1 MNYSQRFITC
11 CGMILLSGSAM
22 SQNAYHLFEVKNN
35 PDAKGI
41 NPRSLNIERDDVA
54 EGSGW
59 RALKWDTLSKGYSLE
74 DSIPFAFQF
83 NGSGVKKFRATK
95 NGSVYFGS
103 GVAVPMDFLISS
115 LPDARIAPGSV
126 VVGGVMA
133 KGSNDRVLV
142 KTVGQSPNRQHWIKF
157 QSFTVGA
164 DTANKYGTFSYN
176 AVVLEE
182 NGSSIHIV
190 RMGWGSEYAW
200 YADSVPVKLKQANGI
215 VMGPF
220 ETYAVAELSDLLNEI
235 PLQSKSFIDNSFVT
249 FAVGKK
255 KTLDASLSTGYGLRP
270 AGTQYVK
277 SGLGIDLAVNGI
289 FTVHGNTPSTDYW
302 LNVQVNGESPQAYP
316 LTFVNFTDYRSALVS
331 KNIQRDMQPGDR
343 ARIKVWLTLN
353 GGGADDNASNDT
365 LPMIFDYVAQVGS
378 GVAKTPVLVEAYTAT
393 WCSQCPA
400 ANQILDSLQ
409 VKFSGKV
416 IFVSHHIN
424 DNMNNANAPAAL
436 DSMPFIVID
445 RKTTIGDPKLYA
457 SALEAAISKAN
468 HSATVAV
475 KDLVFNPKTRKVTG
489 KLELQSLD
497 ALDKGGIRF
506 GVMLKEKT
514 VRGLGAGWDQRVE
527 FNLTRDSQSIF
538 FGKNKTLVGYYHNRV
553 VWSTDGGK
561 HGSQIAGLSGV
572 MKSGETLSYTFG
584 LTVPDTM
591 LSLGM
596 PTAAD
601 FGPTGAIYSRFKPA
615 DLSVVGYVASDFGMG
630 ISELKNLGVYGA
642 ELLAAAEQPI
652 WDFAMGNDLLVQKEE
667 ILLYPNPASDRV
679 RILSASAIKQ
689 VLVMDVMG
697 RGVLTLGAVDELD
710 LAEFSSGT
718 YLVQVKTNTGVS
730 TSRLVVQ

>member
-35 PDAKGI
+35 PDAKGV
-41 NPRSLNIERDDVA
+41 NPRSLNIARDDAA

-59 RALKWDTLSKGYSLE
+59 RALKWDTLSKGYSME

-83 NGSGVKKFRATK
+83 NGSAVKKFRATK

-115 LPDARIAPGSV
+115 LPDARIAPASV

-157 QSFTVGA
+157 HSFTVGA
-164 DTANKYGTFSYN
+164 DTANEFGTYSYN
-176 AVVLEE
+176 SVVLEE
-182 NGSSIHIV
+182 NGSSMHIV

-200 YADSVPVKLKQANGI
+200 YADSVPVKLKQANG
-215 VMGPF
+215 VVLGPF
-220 ETYAVAELSDLLNEI
+220 ETYALADLSDLLNEI

-255 KTLDASLSTGYGLRP
+255 KTLDASLTTGYGLRP

-277 SGLGIDLAVNGI
+277 SGLGIDLAVSGI

-409 VKFSGKV
+409 AKFSGKA

-424 DNMNNANAPAAL
+424 DNMNNANAPATL

-445 RKTTIGDPKLYA
+445 RKTTVGDPKLYA
-457 SALEAAISKAN
+457 AAVESAISQAN
-468 HSATVAV
+468 HSAAVVV

-497 ALDKGGIRF
+497 AVDKGGIRF
-506 GVMLKEKT
+506 GVMLREKT

-561 HGSQIAGLSGV
+561 HGSQISGLSGV
-572 MKSGETLSYTFG
+572 MKSGETLLYSFG
-584 LTVPDTM
+584 VTVPDTM

-615 DLSVVGYVASDFGMG
+615 DLSVVGYAASDFGMG
-630 ISELKNLGVYGA
+630 ISESKNLGAYGA
-642 ELLAAAEQPI
+642 ELLAAVEQPI
-652 WDFAMGNDLLVQKEE
+652 WDIAMGHDLLVKKEE

-679 RILSASAIKQ
+679 RILSASSIKQ
-689 VLVMDVMG
+689 VVVMDVMG
-697 RGVLTLGAVDELD
+697 RFVMDMGAAEALD
-710 LAEFSSGT
+710 LSGFSSGT
-718 YLVQVKTNTGVS
+718 YFVRVKTNTGVS